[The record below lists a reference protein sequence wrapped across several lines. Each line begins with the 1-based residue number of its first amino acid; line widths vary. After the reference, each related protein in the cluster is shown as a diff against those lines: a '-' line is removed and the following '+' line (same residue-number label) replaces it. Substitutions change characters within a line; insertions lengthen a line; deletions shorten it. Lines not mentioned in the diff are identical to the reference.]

1 MDKKTIIEKYEI
13 NPNQTLDV
21 FYENGEVWCS
31 DDGEWS
37 VMHCGEMRVDYN
49 EERLYTA
56 NDFIKVG
63 LDTNDKVAEAEGNE
77 ELYWHMN
84 PWFIVAKRDD
94 LDGEYGIYGDIV
106 EAIQAA
112 LELANVR
119 G

>member
-31 DDGEWS
+31 DDDEWA
-37 VMHCGEMRVDYN
+37 VIHCGEMRVDYN

-63 LDTNDKVAEAEGNE
+63 LDTDDKVDEAEGNE
-77 ELYWHMN
+77 ELYWHICSN
-84 PWFIVAKRDD
+84 KISGYNIKRFGKRY
-94 LDGEYGIYGDIV
+94 LNSHIHF
-106 EAIQAA
+106 
-112 LELANVR
+112 
-119 G
+119 